1 MKCTTL
7 LMTIGFGLVW
17 SPCGAAAPKPK
28 PPAISVCAE
37 NICLNN
43 LRWQLPGGSL
53 DLPAQAIEGILVNNT
68 NETLTSL
75 SVQFNMEAGPTM
87 VGTAVD
93 VFTGELSPGQQ
104 WRFIAYIEQRAP
116 GYWIGKTESGALH
129 GATRNSS
136 GMTRSI
142 MESLH
147 FDPLFDPYM
156 RGEIKKWEKVHGK
169 RQR

>member
-43 LRWQLPGGSL
+43 LSWQLPGGAL
-53 DLPAQAIEGILVNNT
+53 NLPAPAIEGILVNNT

-116 GYWIGKTESGALH
+116 GLLD
-129 GATRNSS
+129 RQ
-136 GMTRSI
+136 
-142 MESLH
+142 
-147 FDPLFDPYM
+147 D
-156 RGEIKKWEKVHGK
+156 GK
-169 RQR
+169 RRAARRHETVRSDALDYRVTALRSFIRSLYAR